1 MGSIVFIDTSAIVAI
16 LAVEP
21 ERQQIYRKL
30 EEASRRLSSAC
41 VRLETSMV
49 LAAKLDISPR
59 IAQQRYELLLRDG
72 NIEEA
77 DISPSIGPLAVDAF
91 LRFGKGRHPARL
103 NFADCL
109 SYACAKAYGA
119 VLIFKGDDFAKTD
132 VNTLV

>member
-1 MGSIVFIDTSAIVAI
+1 MGPIVFVDTSAIVAI
-16 LAVEP
+16 LAIEP
-21 ERQQIYRKL
+21 GRTLIYRKL
-30 EEASRRLSSAC
+30 EEASRRLSSPC

-49 LAAKLDISPR
+49 LAAKLDISPEL
-59 IAQQRYELLLRDG
+59 AQKRYELLLRDG

-77 DISPSIGPLAVDAF
+77 PITPPVGPLAVNAF

-119 VLIFKGDDFAKTD
+119 RLIFKGDDFSKTD
-132 VNTLV
+132 IEEFV